1 MPFYYNSEATD
12 VLQQHEDGKYLQP
25 PTEPPGIMKTVG
37 MGLARGGLKL
47 AKGAAITA
55 SALNENPDGIYRML
69 DKYVDPAIKAMTPD
83 PHTVSTAG
91 QILGA
96 VSELPGQLLLGPV
109 GMLNSVIMNT
119 GTDMVD
125 AGVAPGAATLAAI
138 GTGVATAGM
147 IGLPQAGTSIAK
159 TAGLVALNP
168 IMGAATDVAL
178 KTGLEQGGYKQQA
191 DAIDP
196 LNPASRAV
204 DLILGG
210 VFGAMGY
217 RGHLITERAR
227 TQVADGNAKLLKDYQ
242 TFVDKLGGHDAVMER
257 LPVEVVDALSVANEY
272 QKRIESNPYDAAAG
286 DWLNVHI
293 GSLEK
298 AMADIQDTGKVDVSG
313 TLPDPRRE
321 VLGPM
326 DQEPIVSSLPPL
338 KGNEPLK
345 LMVERG
351 AINAHGD
358 EVISDLH
365 TMGGSEPVVD
375 EPILPDR
382 YKIDINQRDFV
393 PVDEFANENR
403 KQKLKVFKEKYGYE
417 PGVKSDALVEQTVKA
432 DITAIEKDPLSH
444 SVDNLFTERGDFTVY
459 QGKDADG
466 NELHVSAKELVDNA
480 REEHARV
487 QEMKDVYQQAAVCL
501 GLGGMTI

>member
-1 MPFYYNSEATD
+1 MPFFYESEATD
-12 VLQQHEDGKYLQP
+12 VLQQHEDGHTST
-25 PTEPPGIMKTVG
+25 PTSEPPGAIKTIG

-47 AKGAAITA
+47 AKGALITA
-55 SALNENPDGIYRML
+55 SALNENPEGLYRL
-69 DKYVDPAIKAMTPD
+69 SDRYLEPAIKAMTPD
-83 PHTVSTAG
+83 PRTVSTAG

-119 GTDMVD
+119 GADMVD

-138 GTGVATAGM
+138 GTGIATAGM

-168 IMGAATDVAL
+168 VMGAATDAAL
-178 KTGLEQGGYKQQA
+178 KTGLEQCGYHQQSE
-191 DAIDP
+191 AIDP

-227 TQVADGNAKLLKDYQ
+227 TQVTESNANLLKQYQ
-242 TFVDKLGGHDAVMER
+242 TFVDQLGGHDAVMER
-257 LPVEVVDALSVANEY
+257 LPVEVVDALSVAKDY
-272 QKRIESNPYDAAAG
+272 QKRVESNPYDAGAT
-286 DWLNVHI
+286 DWLNVHM

-298 AMADIQDTGKVDVSG
+298 ALDDLQQGGRVDVSG
-313 TLPDPRRE
+313 TLPNPKRGSIAQGEEILADVIPSFNTE
-321 VLGPM
+321 VSPAVAKFRDDSAAHA
-326 DQEPIVSSLPPL
+326 DQLAV
-338 KGNEPLK
+338 
-345 LMVERG
+345 
-351 AINAHGD
+351 
-358 EVISDLH
+358 DLH
-365 TMGGSEPVVD
+365 NMGGNPVADAEPVLQD
-375 EPILPDR
+375 Q
-382 YKIDINQRDFV
+382 YKIEPEQRNFV
-393 PVDEFANENR
+393 PVDEFANETR
-403 KQKLKVFKEKYGYE
+403 KQKLKAFKEKYGYE
-417 PGVKSDALVEQTVKA
+417 PGVKAEATPEPKA
-432 DITAIEKDPLSH
+432 VDPLSR
-444 SVDNLFTERGDFTVY
+444 SVDHMFEERGDFTVY

-466 NELHVSAKELVDNA
+466 VDLHVSAKELVDNA

-501 GLGGMTI
+501 GLGGMTL